1 MSYELRKL
9 KAKDIFPMCSIIKKI
24 GIDEFKNCFNNPE
37 ITKLVQSSD
46 EKGDTLNASVGFAV
60 VMDIVSIIVG
70 NLPKAEK
77 EIYSFLASISNQTV
91 QQIQDMEMV
100 EFIGMIKDVV
110 TKEEF
115 KDFFNQASE
124 FLK

>member
-9 KAKDIFPMCSIIKKI
+9 KAKDLFPMCSIIKKI
-24 GIDEFKNCFNNPE
+24 GIDEFKSCFNNPE
-37 ITKLVQSSD
+37 ISKLIENSNGKD
-46 EKGDTLNASVGFAV
+46 ENLNASVGFAV

-77 EIYSFLASISNQTV
+77 EIYTFLANVSGLSVAN
-91 QQIQDMEMV
+91 IQDMEMA
-100 EFIGMIKDVV
+100 EFIGMIKDVI

-115 KDFFNQASE
+115 KDFFKAASE